1 MTPRSPVDV
10 GDLINLGEGVMAL
23 APVFVSHRSEYGRI
37 ARALKQVIEAAS
49 HGQID
54 VFISEDIPRGNE
66 WRPAIEKHLRDS
78 QSLFLI
84 YGAPYEDWSWCFYEA
99 GYFAASAPPSNRQIY
114 CVIRPDVTS
123 PSPLSHL
130 QMVTSKDQL
139 IKELIELLRKNAIQL
154 NAVELRQMVD
164 TLEQGLFG
172 DIREFDGYSRVHF
185 VASDADLAKG
195 EIPAAAMFTG
205 DDTVLGDLFT
215 VQAPSVPWSKI
226 QKLAYS
232 DTGRQNFVYKWLVEA
247 GQIILA
253 SRENQ
258 FVAPQ
263 TVLIGRG
270 GRRYRTLLQRAR
282 IQADGIYCGEF
293 LAIEEVG
300 GPLTGLPNR
309 QLSLL
314 TAIRMGYRFRSEVIQ
329 KFPDNFDLQSQ
340 EEWQRRIEQIPR
352 IIEDLTVESRT
363 RGNISTEDFLA
374 AFDDAEGERL
384 AKLLD
389 YWPLL
394 TREIYRSLGL
404 ASDGKTVVA
413 PGLAGTDIERYRT
426 AFNAMRLLNI
436 EFLSRCCARV
446 SQLMKKSEQEL
457 SDNAKALEDA
467 VKALSDR
474 TLKSAA

>member
-1 MTPRSPVDV
+1 
-10 GDLINLGEGVMAL
+10 MAL

-66 WRPAIEKHLRDS
+66 WRPAIEKHLRDG

-99 GYFAASAPPSNRQIY
+99 GYFAATSAPASDRQTY
-114 CVIRPDVTS
+114 CLIRPDVT
-123 PSPLSHL
+123 PPTPLSHL

-139 IKELIELLRKNAIQL
+139 IRELIELLRKNAIQL
-154 NAVELRQMVD
+154 DAVELRQMVD

-195 EIPAAAMFTG
+195 EIPAAAAFTG

-215 VQAPSVPWSKI
+215 VQAPSVPWCKI

-270 GRRYRTLLQRAR
+270 GRRYRTLLLRAR
-282 IQADGIYCGEF
+282 IQGDGTYCGEF

-300 GPLTGLPNR
+300 GPLTGLPIR
-309 QLSLL
+309 QHSLL

-329 KFPDNFDLQSQ
+329 KFPGDFDLQSQ

-363 RGNISTEDFLA
+363 RGNITTEDFLA

-394 TREIYRSLGL
+394 TREIYKSLGL
-404 ASDGKTVVA
+404 APDGKTVVA

-446 SQLMKKSEQEL
+446 SQLMKRSEQEL
-457 SDNAKALEDA
+457 SDNAKALGDA
-467 VKALSDR
+467 VKALSDP